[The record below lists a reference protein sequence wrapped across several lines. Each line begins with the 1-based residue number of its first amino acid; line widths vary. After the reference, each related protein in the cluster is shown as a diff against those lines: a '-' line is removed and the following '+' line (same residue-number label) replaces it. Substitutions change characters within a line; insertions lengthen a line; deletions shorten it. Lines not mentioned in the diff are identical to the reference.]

1 MCKRICIKKL
11 DVGLDSSSLM
21 PLVHTSKVLL
31 CCRAKHIS
39 WHSMPLQSNEI
50 TTNQTQ
56 GSNLNSLNICRLYS
70 KKQASKRHSHL
81 LSSEHSI
88 RCTLLCVDSLEIGL
102 VIALLTVVSHAPLQ
116 PLQAENCNGTPPCS
130 GGLIVR
136 PSIKHPGVE
145 LCPGRI

>member
-70 KKQASKRHSHL
+70 KKQASKRHSHQLQQQHPRGATAIMNHGMLRAERRSPAAGPEGL
-81 LSSEHSI
+81 LASTSP
-88 RCTLLCVDSLEIGL
+88 RAVCTDRSLAYCACRVGRSL
-102 VIALLTVVSHAPLQ
+102 
-116 PLQAENCNGTPPCS
+116 
-130 GGLIVR
+130 
-136 PSIKHPGVE
+136 PSTW
-145 LCPGRI
+145 